1 MFELITF
8 AVSFLARAIQQHIFN
23 NQEIRKK
30 ELELL
35 ERKNE
40 LVAQAQNQIRERYD
54 TGLLGV
60 TASILAVLAFTS
72 IIVLPKVVSV
82 WFPEVAVN
90 FAYLDISK
98 GFLFFTND
106 VTQMHFKEM
115 TGLVIT
121 PMDTNL
127 VAAIAGLYFG
137 SLRTSMRKY

>member
-1 MFELITF
+1 MLELITF

-23 NQEIRKK
+23 SQEIRKK

-35 ERKNE
+35 ARKNE
-40 LVAQAQNQIRERYD
+40 LVAEAQKQIREKYD
-54 TGLLGV
+54 TGLLGI
-60 TASILAVLAFTS
+60 TASILAVLAFIS
-72 IIVLPKVVSV
+72 IIVLPKLVAV
-82 WFPEVAVN
+82 FMPDIAVN

-106 VTQMHFKEM
+106 VTMMHFKSME
-115 TGLVIT
+115 GLVIT

-137 SLRTSMRKY
+137 SLRTSMRRY